1 MPQFSFDPPI
11 SATPGLIQTVRMLEG
26 EQVMGMAIWHAGVDS
41 DDGVVQLLEMNVA
54 ESLRRHGRGKRLLA
68 AVVNQTL
75 AYHQLRKVTP
85 RRLWVALRQ
94 KRHIIPR
101 AFFASQGFTHIST
114 IKDLLRDEDA
124 LVYIRTFD

>member
-1 MPQFSFDPPI
+1 MPQFTFDPPI
-11 SATPGLIQTVRMLEG
+11 SKAPGLIQTIRMTEG
-26 EQVMGMAIWHAGVDS
+26 DQFMGTAIWHAPLDS
-41 DDGVVQLLEMNVA
+41 DDGVVQLLELNVA
-54 ESLRRHGRGKRLLA
+54 ESLRRQGLGKRLLA

-75 AYHQLRKVTP
+75 AYHQLRQITP

-114 IKDLLRDEDA
+114 IKHLLQNEDA